1 MRQLLS
7 SILAVAL
14 ITTAAEAQTVRKVPG
29 DFPTIQAAINAA
41 QAGDTVRVAPG
52 IYVENINF
60 SGKAIQ
66 VVSAA
71 GADVTTID
79 GGLADAVV
87 RFITQEG
94 PGSILEGFTIRNG
107 RGLLNDGGGIRI
119 ASSSPTVRRNRIV
132 NNSGCSGVGIA
143 INFGSPVIQGN
154 IIRDNIGSGCS
165 GGVGGGGVLVLGGGS
180 AQILDNIISN
190 NMPAGL
196 YGGGISLWAA
206 GTPVVRGNIITG
218 NRVQYEGG
226 GIGMVNHSA
235 AQIVQNVIVGNSA
248 QQGGGIY
255 WSGSNPGPT
264 LTNNTIVDNDSNQ
277 GSAIYSDGFSG
288 STPVTNNIIIGKT
301 GQAAFSCG
309 SGSGTNPPT
318 LTFNN
323 VFSDQAAAF
332 GGACP
337 NVIGSN
343 GNISVLPNFMDRVAG
358 NLRLLNGSA
367 GIDAGDNTASA
378 LPGIALDSVP
388 RILPSGG
395 IVDMGAYEFAA
406 ATTSSTSANSLTFAS
421 QAAGTVS
428 APSDITLTNTG
439 SATLVVNSVTV
450 AGDFYQTNTCQ
461 TTSGIPVGQT
471 CTISVRF
478 APNAGGPRSGQL
490 VIAGNSGNT
499 VISLSGD
506 AVGSPTLSATY
517 IAFSDQLVGST
528 STATTLN
535 ISNNG
540 SGDLNIS
547 SIIAFG
553 DFTASTTCPATLSVG
568 ASCTVD
574 IRFAPTSWGTRNG
587 ALVITSGATGS
598 PHIVMLTGLGL
609 APAITFNP
617 TSIQFATYPVGAT
630 SDPHTVTVAN
640 LGNIALSINSISTTG
655 DFIETH
661 DCGASLAVSE
671 TCSISITFA
680 PASFG
685 TRTGTLS
692 VANNQV
698 GSPHTVALSGFGSA
712 AVLGT
717 TPTSVSF
724 GNQGINTTSTTRSVQ
739 LRNFGDTTLTISSIV
754 PSGEFSSTGNCV
766 TIVPFATCNVS
777 VTFSPTSIGPKN
789 GTLTI
794 THTGIGSPHVVPL
807 SGFGV
812 DVVFS
817 PSSLN
822 FGNVYVGTTS
832 TSTATF
838 TNNSPNPVNIANI
851 SVSAGFSQQN
861 ACGTILG
868 PSMSCSIQVTFSP
881 VSPVFV
887 SGTLT
892 ISDDAVGS
900 PHTLPLLGTGVM
912 AFVSLSPTNLAF
924 TSAVVGT
931 LTPAQTVTLFVS
943 GSAPLTI
950 SGISVTGDFTQTN
963 NCPTVVPLGNS
974 CTINVAFSP
983 TAEGDRTGSLTIAS
997 NGSGNPHTVALTGTG
1012 LSAFPVPTI
1021 ATLSPESRAIGS
1033 AGTTLTITG
1042 SGFFPTST
1050 VRWGGSDR
1058 PTTYVNNSTLTATL
1072 SASDFATMATV
1083 PVTVFNP
1090 LPGGGVSNDI
1100 GFVVYRAITLSAQDL
1115 IYDRPGARI
1124 WASVPGTAPDRANTL
1139 TPIDPATGTMGASV
1153 LIGSDP
1159 GKLAISDDFTS
1170 IYVALESGAQVR
1182 RFDVAAQ
1189 MPGLAFAMGSDPLL
1203 GQYYARDI
1211 AVAPGNPGT
1220 IAISRKQLAGVAIY
1234 DNGVKRPVQTAPAP
1248 FTSSSVIEFSSS
1260 PSILYGYNN
1269 ETTDW
1274 GFRTMSVDAS
1284 GVTTTNVQSNLI
1296 SGFGTDIQFEG
1307 GRVYS
1312 TNGRVIDP
1320 VSRTLLG
1327 TFSLPSPP
1335 DYRGVVADPS
1345 LGRVFFLH
1353 SSSQFIRILAFDIN
1367 TFTQTGSFTLP
1378 LPGTSL
1384 NPGSFVRWGS
1394 NGLAFKTGTQVI
1406 TFQIPDSWLNSRAN
1420 RDFNGDRKSDVLWR
1434 DTEGSVSLW
1443 QMNGYTIVNNSAIRE
1458 NVWTGWTIVGSG
1470 DFNADGKADIL
1481 WRDTGGNVVVWLM
1494 DGATITG
1501 HGASGNAPPSWTVA
1515 GVADFNADGKA
1526 DILWR
1531 HTSGDVAMWLMNG
1544 TTIASNAVIANIW
1557 TGWTIA
1563 GTGDFDADGKADILW
1578 RSSTGDVA
1586 LWLMNGTTIASSAV
1600 IANIWTGWTIAGTGD
1615 FDGDG
1620 RADILWRESS
1630 GDVALWLMNGTTITT
1645 GSILANIWIGWAICG
1660 TGDFNGDGKS
1670 DILWRDPS
1678 GNVAIWSMNGMTISS
1693 YALMGNVSDR
1703 MPQ

>member
-52 IYVENINF
+52 IYVENISF

-107 RGLLNDGGGIRI
+107 RGAGTLDGGGIRI

-132 NNSGCSGVGIA
+132 NNTGCQGVGIA
-143 INFGSPVIQGN
+143 VSSGSPLIQGN
-154 IIRDNIGSGCS
+154 IISDNIGSGCTGGTS
-165 GGVGGGGVLVLGGGS
+165 GGGILLFGGTS

-190 NMPAGL
+190 NAAAGPSSS
-196 YGGGISLWAA
+196 GAGISLWGAV
-206 GTPVVRGNIITG
+206 TPVVRGNIITG
-218 NRVQYEGG
+218 NRAPSEGG
-226 GIGMVNHSA
+226 GIYMVNFSTA
-235 AQIVQNVIVGNSA
+235 LIVQNVIAGNSS
-248 QQGGGIY
+248 QRGGGVY
-255 WSGSNPGPT
+255 WTGSNPGPT

-277 GSAIYSDGFSG
+277 GSAVYAGAGPAAIR
-288 STPVTNNIIIGKT
+288 NNIIVGKT
-301 GQAAFSCG
+301 GQAALFCENS
-309 SGSGTNPPT
+309 NFPPV
-318 LTFNN
+318 LAFND
-323 VFSDQAAAF
+323 VFSEQATAF

-343 GNISVLPNFMDRVAG
+343 GNISVLPNFVDRVAG
-358 NLRLLNGSA
+358 NFRLLNSSA

-378 LPGIALDSVP
+378 LPGLALNSVP

-450 AGDFYQTNTCQ
+450 SGDFSQTNTCQ

-517 IAFSDQLVGST
+517 IAFNDQLAGST

-553 DFTASTTCPATLSVG
+553 DFTASTTCSATLSVG

-574 IRFAPTSWGTRNG
+574 IRFAPTSGGTRNG

-609 APAITFNP
+609 APAITFMP
-617 TSIQFATYPVGAT
+617 ASIQFTNHLVGTT
-630 SDPHTVTVAN
+630 SVPRILTVAN

-655 DFIETH
+655 DFSETH
-661 DCGASLAVSE
+661 DCGASLAVSQ

-680 PASFG
+680 PANYG

-692 VANNQV
+692 VADNQV
-698 GSPHTVALSGFGSA
+698 GSPHTVALKGFGSG

-754 PSGEFSSTGNCV
+754 PSGEFSSTGTCV
-766 TIVPFATCNVS
+766 TIAPLATCTVS
-777 VTFSPTSIGPKN
+777 VTFSPTSIGPKS

-794 THTGIGSPHVVPL
+794 TDTAIGSPHVVPL

-822 FGNVYVGTTS
+822 FSNVYVGTTSS

-861 ACGTILG
+861 ACVTILDPG
-868 PSMSCSIQVTFSP
+868 MSCSIQVTFSP
-881 VSPVFV
+881 VAPFSV
-887 SGTLT
+887 SGTLS
-892 ISDDAVGS
+892 INDDALGS
-900 PHTLPLLGTGVM
+900 PHTLPLLGTGVI
-912 AFVSLSPTNLAF
+912 AFVSLSPTSLAF

-931 LTPAQTVTLFVS
+931 MTPAQTVSLFVS
-943 GSAPLTI
+943 GLAPLTI
-950 SGISVTGDFTQTN
+950 SGISVTSDFTQTN
-963 NCPTVVPLGNS
+963 NCSTVVPLESS

-983 TAEGDRTGSLTIAS
+983 TAEGDRAGSLTIAS
-997 NGSGNPHTVALTGTG
+997 NASGNPHTVALTGTG

-1021 ATLSPESRAIGS
+1021 ATLNPQSRAVGS
-1033 AGTTLTITG
+1033 TGTTLTITG

-1050 VRWGGSDR
+1050 VRWGGIDR
-1058 PTTYVNNSTLTATL
+1058 PTTYVNNSTLTTTL
-1072 SASDFATMATV
+1072 SASDFATMATI
-1083 PVTVFNP
+1083 PVTVSNP

-1100 GFVVYRAITLSAQDL
+1100 AFAVYRAITLSTRDL
-1115 IYDRPGARI
+1115 IYDRPAARI
-1124 WASVPGTAPDRANTL
+1124 WASVPATAPDRANTL

-1182 RFDVAAQ
+1182 RFDVGTQ
-1189 MPGLAFAMGSDPLL
+1189 MPGLAFAMGSDSLL

-1211 AVAPGNPGT
+1211 AVSPGNPGT

-1260 PSILYGYNN
+1260 PSILYGYND

-1284 GVTTTNVQSNLI
+1284 GVTTTNAQSNLI
-1296 SGFGTDIQFEG
+1296 SGFSTDIQFEG

-1345 LGRVFFLH
+1345 LARVFFLH

-1367 TFTQTGSFTLP
+1367 TFTQIGSVTLP

-1384 NPGSFVRWGS
+1384 NPGSLVRWGS

-1406 TFQIPDSWLNSRAN
+1406 MFQIPESWLNSRAT

-1434 DTEGSVSLW
+1434 DTAGSVSLW
-1443 QMNGYTIVNNSAIRE
+1443 QMNGYTIVNNSTIRE

-1481 WRDTGGNVVVWLM
+1481 WRDSGGDVVVWLM

-1501 HGASGNAPPSWTVA
+1501 SGASVNAPPSWTVA